1 MLCVRVQ
8 LDRRQIGFLRCLL
21 EGYNGL
27 ATSTTVDSQAAVVD
41 LHVPVERVS
50 ELESLL
56 AATSQQLGISRIDQG
71 AT

>member
-1 MLCVRVQ
+1 
-8 LDRRQIGFLRCLL
+8 LL

-27 ATSTTVDSQAAVVD
+27 ATSTTVDSQTAVVD